1 LTLSDK
7 SIPIEKG
14 VISFSDYALIG
25 ANGNAA
31 ELTGKVDINTMDMDL
46 NINGKNVQVIDAP
59 QQRYSELF
67 GKGFAD
73 VSANVS
79 SKANVMHINAK
90 VALLTGTNI
99 TYVLQDDVSTLTNS
113 VDENMVKFVNPVD
126 STSGNILLT
135 TAEAQSSSDINIDID
150 IRQGVKINA
159 FLSPDGK
166 DRANIEGSGR
176 LRYSLDFAGK
186 DNMVGVYTID
196 KGSVRYSPPIIS
208 QKIFNITPGSSV
220 TWNGD
225 VLNPQLNITGTQLT
239 KASVTTSD
247 GNPKLLNFE
256 ISAKIGNTLKK
267 MDLMFDITTDDDMAV
282 KNEIQSMTDQQRS
295 NTAMNMLLYNT
306 YSGTNSAGNINFST
320 TGALYSFLQAQ
331 LNTWAA
337 NTIKGVDLTFGINQF
352 GGEHEGTSTQT
363 SYSYRLS
370 KSLFNDRFKI
380 VVGGEYSTAATSEEN
395 LSNNLISDISLEYSL
410 NDTGSKYLRMF
421 RHTGWENVLEGELTE
436 MGVGF
441 VMKRKAPSLKYLF
454 KNPKRRTPATD
465 STKVVPDSVTVVV
478 NKEEGN
484 EKK

>member
-1 LTLSDK
+1 MELPIYGCKLTLSDK

-14 VISFSDYALIG
+14 VISFDDFALIG
-25 ANGNAA
+25 ANNNSAK
-31 ELTGKVDINTMDMDL
+31 LNGKVDINTMDMDL
-46 NINGKNVQVIDAP
+46 NIDGKNVQVIDAK

-79 SKANVMHINAK
+79 SKSNVMHINAK

-113 VDENMVKFVNPVD
+113 VDENMVRFINPVD
-126 STSGNILLT
+126 STSGSILLT

-150 IRQGVKINA
+150 IKQGVKINA

-166 DRANIEGSGR
+166 DRATIEGSGR

-186 DNMVGVYTID
+186 DNMVGVYTISN
-196 KGSVRYSPPIIS
+196 GNVRYSPPIIS
-208 QKIFNITPGSSV
+208 QKIFDITPGSSV

-225 VLNPQLNITGTQLT
+225 VLNPQLNITGTQHT

-247 GNPKLLNFE
+247 GNSKLLNFE

-267 MDLMFDITTDDDMAV
+267 MDLMFDITTEDDMAV

-306 YSGTNSAGNINFST
+306 YSGTNSTGNINFST
-320 TGALYSFLQAQ
+320 TGALYSFLQSQ

-337 NTIKGVDLTFGINQF
+337 NTIKGVDLSFCLLY
-352 GGEHEGTSTQT
+352 TS
-363 SYSYRLS
+363 
-370 KSLFNDRFKI
+370 
-380 VVGGEYSTAATSEEN
+380 
-395 LSNNLISDISLEYSL
+395 
-410 NDTGSKYLRMF
+410 
-421 RHTGWENVLEGELTE
+421 
-436 MGVGF
+436 
-441 VMKRKAPSLKYLF
+441 PS
-454 KNPKRRTPATD
+454 PRD
-465 STKVVPDSVTVVV
+465 
-478 NKEEGN
+478 
-484 EKK
+484 